1 MNKIKSIKNKNL
13 IIIIFINLIIFG
25 ITNILF
31 NIKYEQVD
39 DFIIYNL
46 YSGLDGTYNIHGI
59 YIHPII
65 CLIISI
71 FYRILPI
78 INWHSIF
85 LLIMQFICFTII
97 GNIIL
102 KKHNNGIAIVLYT
115 IFASIFY
122 VTMLMLIQYT
132 SVSALLILTSLI
144 ILIYILD
151 KNEKTKIKCIIGMY
165 ILYTIGIMTRMQ
177 SLLIIIPFFGLYF
190 VINLVKYKF
199 QKQIQKDTI
208 IKIVK
213 YYLIYI
219 LITIRVYV
227 SNIIIYNS
235 DEIYINY
242 MEYNDTRAT
251 LHDII
256 YVDYEKNKEIF
267 DEIGWSK
274 NDHYLFY
281 TFNFGDEN
289 IYSKENLEKI
299 LDYKIQKDGKYNFD
313 TNIAK
318 INENFISEATDSITY
333 ISILFIT
340 IFIIGLFKSNKTKE
354 NILIFI
360 ATIGMHIL
368 FILIGRSMLRVVIPE
383 YIIGT
388 ALLIYN
394 LNFNNPKKVKE
405 NKYIQINENETDNI
419 KNSSEKQNKKTI
431 NDSTKNCTIICFMIL
446 IICTF
451 VGNKYN
457 YGYDLENYKNYRE
470 LINYT
475 NNHKENVYLYTVPSL
490 QDRYLTYSVY
500 QMPPK
505 GAFSNLRVMGGWD
518 MYTQNYY
525 DFKERY
531 NLEGNF
537 LDLLKENV
545 YLIDGDVYWS
555 GRRYE
560 NYKENVVLSIKENY
574 NTEVTY
580 EEVEQF
586 GNLAIYK
593 IVQN

>member
-1 MNKIKSIKNKNL
+1 MKKLKISRNL
-13 IIIIFINLIIFG
+13 IIVIFINLIIFG

-59 YIHPII
+59 YLHPII
-65 CLIISI
+65 CIIISI
-71 FYRILPI
+71 FYKIIPI

-85 LLIMQFICFTII
+85 LLSMQFICFTII

-102 KKHNNGIAIVLYT
+102 KKHNNGIAIILYT

-122 VTMLMLIQYT
+122 VILLMLMQYT
-132 SVSALLILTSLI
+132 SVSALLILTALI
-144 ILIYILD
+144 MLIDILE
-151 KNEKTKIKCIIGMY
+151 KNEKAKIKYIIGMY
-165 ILYTIGIMTRMQ
+165 ILFVIGIMTRMQ

-190 VINLVKYKF
+190 VINLVKYKIL
-199 QKQIQKDTI
+199 KQLPKDTV
-208 IKIVK
+208 IKMLK
-213 YYLIYI
+213 YYLIYVI
-219 LITIRVYV
+219 ITVIVYV
-227 SNIIIYNS
+227 SNTVIYNS
-235 DEIYINY
+235 DEVYKNYI
-242 MEYNDTRAT
+242 EYNDIRAT
-251 LHDII
+251 LHDIT
-256 YVDYEKNKEIF
+256 YVDYEENKEIF

-281 TFNFGDEN
+281 TFDFGDEN
-289 IYSKENLEKI
+289 IYSKENLQKI
-299 LDYKIQKDGKYNFD
+299 LDYKIQKDGKYNFN
-313 TNIAK
+313 TNLEEISK
-318 INENFISEATDSITY
+318 SFISESGDTIIY

-340 IFIIGLFKSNKTKE
+340 LFIIALFYSNKTKE
-354 NILIFI
+354 NILIFLV
-360 ATIGMHIL
+360 TIGMHIL
-368 FILIGRSMLRVVIPE
+368 FIIIGRSMLRVVIPE

-394 LNFNNPKKVKE
+394 LNFNIK
-405 NKYIQINENETDNI
+405 NKINDNI
-419 KNSSEKQNKKTI
+419 
-431 NDSTKNCTIICFMIL
+431 KNCTIICFMIL

-457 YGYDLENYKNYRE
+457 YGYNLENYENYRE

-490 QDRYLTYSVY
+490 QDRYLAYSVY

-518 MYTQNYY
+518 MYTKNYY

-555 GRRYE
+555 GRRYQ
-560 NYKENVVLSIKENY
+560 NYKENVILSIKENY
-574 NTEVTY
+574 DVDVTY
-580 EEVEQF
+580 EEIEHF
-586 GNLAIYK
+586 GNLTIYK
-593 IVQN
+593 IVPKGTGYLGRLPKGTGDFGTL

>member
-1 MNKIKSIKNKNL
+1 MVKYMMKSLKIKNKNL
-13 IIIIFINLIIFG
+13 IIVIFINLIIFG

-46 YSGLDGTYNIHGI
+46 YSGLDGTYNIHGV

-65 CLIISI
+65 CIIISI

-85 LLIMQFICFTII
+85 LLSIQFICFTII
-97 GNIIL
+97 GYIIL

-115 IFASIFY
+115 IFASVFY

-132 SVSALLILTSLI
+132 SVAALLILTALI
-144 ILIYILD
+144 MLIDILD
-151 KNEKTKIKCIIGMY
+151 KNEKTKIKYIIGMY

-190 VINLVKYKF
+190 VINLVGYKF

-208 IKIVK
+208 IKMLK
-213 YYLIYI
+213 YYLIYV
-219 LITIRVYV
+219 LITVIVYL

-235 DEIYINY
+235 DEVYKNY
-242 MEYNDTRAT
+242 MEYNDIRAT

-256 YVDYEKNKEIF
+256 YVDYEENKEIF
-267 DEIGWSK
+267 DEVGWSK

-281 TFNFGDEN
+281 TFNFGDED
-289 IYSKENLEKI
+289 IYSKENLQKI

-313 TNIAK
+313 TNIVE
-318 INENFISEATDSITY
+318 INRSFISETSDSITY
-333 ISILFIT
+333 ISILFMA
-340 IFIIGLFKSNKTKE
+340 IFIISLFNSNRTKE
-354 NILIFI
+354 NVLIFI

-368 FILIGRSMLRVVIPE
+368 FIIIGRSMLRVVIPE

-394 LNFNNPKKVKE
+394 LNFNNK
-405 NKYIQINENETDNI
+405 NKINDNI
-419 KNSSEKQNKKTI
+419 KN
-431 NDSTKNCTIICFMIL
+431 CVIICFMIL

-451 VGNKYN
+451 VGNKYD
-457 YGYDLENYKNYRE
+457 YGYKLENYENYRE

-505 GAFSNLRVMGGWD
+505 GVFSNLRVMGGWD

-560 NYKENVVLSIKENY
+560 NYKENVILAIKENY
-574 NTEVTY
+574 GEEVTC
-580 EEVEQF
+580 EEVEHF
-586 GNLAIYK
+586 GNLTIYK
-593 IVQN
+593 IVPKGTGYFGTN

>member
-208 IKIVK
+208 IKMVK

-219 LITIRVYV
+219 LITVIVYV

-235 DEIYINY
+235 DEIYKNY

-256 YVDYEKNKEIF
+256 YVDYEENKEIF

-318 INENFISEATDSITY
+318 INENFISETTDSITY

-340 IFIIGLFKSNKTKE
+340 IFIISLFKSNNTKE

-360 ATIGMHIL
+360 ATMGMHIL
-368 FILIGRSMLRVVIPE
+368 FIIIGRSMLRVVIPE

-446 IICTF
+446 IICTL

-574 NTEVTY
+574 NTEVTC
-580 EEVEQF
+580 EKVEQF
-586 GNLAIYK
+586 GNLSIYK

>member
-1 MNKIKSIKNKNL
+1 MVKYMMKSLKIKNKNL
-13 IIIIFINLIIFG
+13 IIVIFINLIIFG

-46 YSGLDGTYNIHGI
+46 YSGLDGTYNIHGV

-65 CLIISI
+65 CIIISI

-85 LLIMQFICFTII
+85 LLSIQFICFTII
-97 GNIIL
+97 GYIIL

-115 IFASIFY
+115 IFASVFY

-132 SVSALLILTSLI
+132 SVAALLILTALI
-144 ILIYILD
+144 MLIYILD
-151 KNEKTKIKCIIGMY
+151 KNEKTKIKYIIGMY

-190 VINLVKYKF
+190 VINLVGYKF

-208 IKIVK
+208 IKMLK
-213 YYLIYI
+213 YYLIYV
-219 LITIRVYV
+219 LITVVVYV

-235 DEIYINY
+235 DEVYKNY
-242 MEYNDTRAT
+242 MEYNDIRAT

-256 YVDYEKNKEIF
+256 YVDYEENKEIF
-267 DEIGWSK
+267 DEVGWSK

-281 TFNFGDEN
+281 TFNFGDED
-289 IYSKENLEKI
+289 IYSKENLQKI

-313 TNIAK
+313 TNIVEM
-318 INENFISEATDSITY
+318 NRSFISETSDSITY
-333 ISILFIT
+333 ISILFIA
-340 IFIIGLFKSNKTKE
+340 IFIISLFNSNRTKE
-354 NILIFI
+354 NVLIFI

-368 FILIGRSMLRVVIPE
+368 FIIIGRSMLRVVIPE

-394 LNFNNPKKVKE
+394 LNFNNK
-405 NKYIQINENETDNI
+405 NKINDNI
-419 KNSSEKQNKKTI
+419 KN
-431 NDSTKNCTIICFMIL
+431 CVIICFMIL

-451 VGNKYN
+451 VGNKYD
-457 YGYDLENYKNYRE
+457 YGYKLENYENYRE

-560 NYKENVVLSIKENY
+560 NYKENVILAIKENY
-574 NTEVTY
+574 GEEVTC
-580 EEVEQF
+580 EEVEHF
-586 GNLAIYK
+586 GNLTIYK
-593 IVQN
+593 IVPKGTGYFGTN

>member
-1 MNKIKSIKNKNL
+1 MVKYMMKSLKIKNKNL
-13 IIIIFINLIIFG
+13 IIVIFINLIIFG

-46 YSGLDGTYNIHGI
+46 YSGLDGTYNIHGV

-65 CLIISI
+65 CIIISI

-85 LLIMQFICFTII
+85 LLGMQFICFTII
-97 GNIIL
+97 GYIIL

-115 IFASIFY
+115 IFASVFY

-132 SVSALLILTSLI
+132 SVAALLILTALI
-144 ILIYILD
+144 MLIDILE
-151 KNEKTKIKCIIGMY
+151 KNEKTKIQYIIGMY

-190 VINLVKYKF
+190 VINLVEYKF

-208 IKIVK
+208 IKMLK

-219 LITIRVYV
+219 LITVVVYV

-235 DEIYINY
+235 DEVYKNY
-242 MEYNDTRAT
+242 MEYNDIRAT

-256 YVDYEKNKEIF
+256 YVDYEENKEIF
-267 DEIGWSK
+267 DEVGWSK

-281 TFNFGDEN
+281 TFNFGDED
-289 IYSKENLEKI
+289 IYSKENLQKI

-313 TNIAK
+313 TNIVE
-318 INENFISEATDSITY
+318 INRSFISETSDSITY
-333 ISILFIT
+333 ISILFMA
-340 IFIIGLFKSNKTKE
+340 IFIISLFNSNRTKE
-354 NILIFI
+354 NVLIFI

-368 FILIGRSMLRVVIPE
+368 FIIIGRSMLRVVIPE

-394 LNFNNPKKVKE
+394 LNFNNK
-405 NKYIQINENETDNI
+405 NKINDNI
-419 KNSSEKQNKKTI
+419 KN
-431 NDSTKNCTIICFMIL
+431 CVIICFMIL

-451 VGNKYN
+451 VGNKYD
-457 YGYDLENYKNYRE
+457 YGYKLENYENYRE
-470 LINYT
+470 LINYI

-505 GAFSNLRVMGGWD
+505 GVFSNLRVMGGWD

-560 NYKENVVLSIKENY
+560 NYKENVILAIKENY
-574 NTEVTY
+574 GEEVTC
-580 EEVEQF
+580 EEVEHF
-586 GNLAIYK
+586 GNLTIYK
-593 IVQN
+593 IVPKGTGYFGTN